1 MAALARALDAWIGDP
16 LVGLEDWGPARVES
30 ARLAERR
37 TCAEEEWLA
46 LRFEVAGPQA
56 IVAELEAAVAT
67 EPLRERRWALLV
79 KALRDTDRTA
89 DALEALDRAR
99 RILALE
105 LGVRPGAALQAL
117 EDELLTVTARR
128 VDDPAL
134 RLERHLEAASAAQA
148 EDDPRRAAKELA
160 AAVELARETG
170 RSAAAR
176 ADLLIALGR
185 AQRSAGEPAA
195 AQEAFGEGATLA
207 RHATDPGR
215 LAEAAL
221 AASGE
226 TWQASLDASSFA
238 IELLEEAL
246 AVLPP
251 APSPVRARL
260 LARYA
265 VVASHLHASDELL
278 DTVSQADVIARIVDD
293 PQTTATVILAR
304 SVVDQDP
311 FRVAARRSDLQ
322 KLFEL
327 ASTNARPEWRTWGV
341 PHLARITAQEGDVD
355 GALALLDN
363 LEVGATSE
371 QLATVAGGSARVLR
385 ATVRGSFDDALAAI
399 DAATRA
405 LEPTMIDASGAAVMR
420 WAQTTVV
427 QLAYDQ
433 LEGAPDATMPFP
445 LATMNAMTIA
455 YVAAVLGATG
465 RAAEGHAV
473 LDRIDPDRLSD
484 LPRDLYWLSFVW
496 ALGRAVWELDAA
508 EHAVALHQLAGPV
521 TDLLVVD
528 GAFEFLGAVA
538 HHSGLAAAVA
548 GRRSE
553 ARDLLLSGL
562 ATHERL
568 RSPHWT
574 EASRLAL
581 ESLPDRGGQSR

>member
-160 AAVELARETG
+160 
-170 RSAAAR
+170 
-176 ADLLIALGR
+176 
-185 AQRSAGEPAA
+185 
-195 AQEAFGEGATLA
+195 
-207 RHATDPGR
+207 
-215 LAEAAL
+215 
-221 AASGE
+221 E

-548 GRRSE
+548 GLRSE